1 MATTTQNKRKQMAKE
16 AEVIE
21 ENIAQNAI
29 EENENDSD
37 DKAETSHLTIQ
48 EESESDPYYET
59 GGSHVSLQD
68 ITTLSA
74 DISNIMIDDVEAE
87 FLEINKQSKQ
97 LKRPPTKITR
107 PKTSW
112 V

>member
-1 MATTTQNKRKQMAKE
+1 MEQMTKE
-16 AEVIE
+16 AEVVKENLTQNVIE
-21 ENIAQNAI
+21 ES
-29 EENENDSD
+29 ENNSD
-37 DKAETSHLTIQ
+37 YDTETSETSHLTIQ

-59 GGSHVSLQD
+59 GDSHVSLQD

-97 LKRPPTKITR
+97 LKKPPTKITR